1 MIGIEAPHRNR
12 PRQLIVYML
21 PFPSQP
27 YDVPGEHVAR
37 LVCSIKA
44 TRVHDV
50 ARLIEHISSA
60 RANGI
65 LGCARPP
72 ALPEVPPINFTKFI
86 DALSPIYR
94 GFYRVLWRILS
105 LEYGWIIAGL
115 SENYGENYGEI
126 IKILLLNY
134 CSVAIILEHAG
145 TGLELV
151 TSWNPALGARNRTH
165 VSLKKCPDRGSN
177 P

>member
-1 MIGIEAPHRNR
+1 MSGTA
-12 PRQLIVYML
+12 RQ
-21 PFPSQP
+21 
-27 YDVPGEHVAR
+27 
-37 LVCSIKA
+37 A
-44 TRVHDV
+44 TH
-50 ARLIEHISSA
+50 
-60 RANGI
+60 
-65 LGCARPP
+65 
-72 ALPEVPPINFTKFI
+72 PELPPINFTKFI
-86 DALSPIYR
+86 DALSPNYG

-105 LEYGWIIAGL
+105 REYGWIIAGL

-145 TGLELV
+145 TGLELG

>member
-1 MIGIEAPHRNR
+1 MAAP
-12 PRQLIVYML
+12 
-21 PFPSQP
+21 
-27 YDVPGEHVAR
+27 D
-37 LVCSIKA
+37 
-44 TRVHDV
+44 
-50 ARLIEHISSA
+50 
-60 RANGI
+60 
-65 LGCARPP
+65 CARGVNCAVKLLAARRGARP
-72 ALPEVPPINFTKFI
+72 AISQRNSHRARSPEPPPINFTNFI
-86 DALSPIYR
+86 DALSRNYG

-145 TGLELV
+145 TGLELG
-151 TSWNPALGARNRTH
+151 TSWNPALGARNLTH
-165 VSLKKCPDRGSN
+165 DSLKKCPDRGSN